1 MPRAVKRSAN
11 QHNNRHENGVV
22 APGKRISKPRSNGY
36 LNRSS
41 SNARSR
47 TNTPPLPSPP
57 TAPTADKK
65 FDDAINEDPS
75 ITRIH
80 TDEGLRI
87 SDGDQAV
94 EEATLDHLDELETA
108 TSRPEK
114 AKDQQ
119 HRKMDVSS
127 IKTPSAC
134 ESSGMQIVFTVLKSC
149 PRSDTLAIL
158 IFLLS
163 LPPTILTLTNA
174 LFALLTFIPP
184 SGTFLSIPTFT
195 DIFQNNTLAV
205 SFTTMCIIDLLGMF
219 TWLLPAWAQGLI
231 LDWAQAMVASTL
243 GGGYSNQPGG
253 SDNTLVFMG
262 VVSVAHLRHYWRFFL
277 RLFNRTWMARWA
289 SLMAVS
295 SDSSTIPTGSAIS
308 GRPLIRNIG
317 SIIALHIVSQGVAR
331 LIRRWVKSYND
342 SGNSMPNGRVVDPE
356 AVVGPLLGPEP
367 SGLADSVS
375 HPNNPNE
382 QRTMTSL
389 QGIRDGRDRTSGG
402 KRKRKQGT
410 IVRTQQPLWAAFAAT
425 KATIMREYEQ
435 TQATKDAI
443 GSHATDSQNLGS
455 APFFLEEGRAWITLV
470 RPYSFFF
477 ETSYFPSARNVS
489 EHAIL
494 DGADWIDDDGID
506 RSNPIYVRINGADW
520 SSMKVQIVPGT
531 NEDER
536 DGQQWIGE
544 VYGLSP
550 SSTYQVVFVR
560 CEDEVV
566 IYSENVVT
574 PSLSSSDQGNLE
586 IGFAKVESLTDIC
599 SSFVTCFHTAC
610 SPAFV
615 TNVSKHYPQ
624 DFYLRPR
631 E

>member
-22 APGKRISKPRSNGY
+22 APGKRISKQRSNGY
-36 LNRSS
+36 LNGPS
-41 SNARSR
+41 SNGRSR

-57 TAPTADKK
+57 TAQTIDQK
-65 FDDAINEDPS
+65 FDDAVNEDS
-75 ITRIH
+75 LTTRVHI
-80 TDEGLRI
+80 DEGFHI
-87 SDGDQAV
+87 V
-94 EEATLDHLDELETA
+94 EEDKPLEEVTHDQLDEFGTA
-108 TSRPEK
+108 ASKLEK

-119 HRKMDVSS
+119 HRRMDIGS
-127 IKTPSAC
+127 IKPPSAY
-134 ESSGMQIVFTVLKSC
+134 ESSGMQIAFTVLKSC
-149 PRSDTLAIL
+149 PRSDTIAIL

-163 LPPTILTLTNA
+163 LPPTFLTLTNA

-184 SGTFLSIPTFT
+184 SGTFLSVPTFT

-219 TWLLPAWAQGLI
+219 TWLLPTWAQGMI

-253 SDNTLVFMG
+253 SDNTLIFMG
-262 VVSVAHLRHYWRFFL
+262 VVSVAHLRHYRPFFL
-277 RLFNRTWMARWA
+277 RLFNRTWMAKWV
-289 SLMAVS
+289 SLMVAS
-295 SDSSTIPTGSAIS
+295 SDTTAIPTGLPMS
-308 GRPLIRNIG
+308 GKPLIS
-317 SIIALHIVSQGVAR
+317 SIESVIALHIVSQGVAR

-342 SGNSMPNGRVVDPE
+342 SGNSLPNGKFMDPE
-356 AVVGPLLGPEP
+356 AVVGSLVGPEP
-367 SGLADSVS
+367 LGLPDSAVQL
-375 HPNNPNE
+375 NTPNE
-382 QRTMTSL
+382 LRNMTSL
-389 QGIRDGRDRTSGG
+389 QSIRDGRDRTSGG

-435 TQATKDAI
+435 TQATKDAL
-443 GSHATDSQNLGS
+443 GSNAIDSQNLGS
-455 APFFLEEGRAWITLV
+455 APFILEEGRAWITLV

-477 ETSYFPSARNVS
+477 ETSYFSASNTS
-489 EHAIL
+489 EYVTL
-494 DGADWIDDDGID
+494 NGADWIDDDGID

-520 SSMKVQIVPGT
+520 TSMKVQTIPRT
-531 NEDER
+531 NEDEQ
-536 DGQQWIGE
+536 DGQQWTGE

-574 PSLSSSDQGNLE
+574 PSSSSSDQGNLE
-586 IGFAKVESLTDIC
+586 IGLPKV
-599 SSFVTCFHTAC
+599 
-610 SPAFV
+610 
-615 TNVSKHYPQ
+615 KY
-624 DFYLRPR
+624 
-631 E
+631 